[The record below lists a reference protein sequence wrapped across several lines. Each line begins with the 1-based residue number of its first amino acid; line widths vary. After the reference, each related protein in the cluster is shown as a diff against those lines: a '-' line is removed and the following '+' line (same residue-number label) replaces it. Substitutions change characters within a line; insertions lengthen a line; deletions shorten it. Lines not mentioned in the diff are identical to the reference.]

1 MFRRSRRGRALH
13 APQLVDRDVA
23 AHQVAGLGLGERRL
37 LLLADVAD
45 LPGAS
50 RVEDAA
56 RRRRYRARDLALQAD
71 TGPFASAE
79 RRHSGQQRL
88 RVGMVRALEHAIGV
102 AHLHEPAEIQHGDPI
117 GEVPHD
123 AQVVRDEHVRDAF
136 DRLHVGEQVQDR
148 GLHGDVERGRR
159 LVADHQAR
167 LAGERAR
174 DGDALLQPAR
184 QLAGTHVDQPLVE
197 SDLARQMQDPFVTL
211 RAARVQEL
219 RDGAPDDAADR
230 EPTVQR
236 GVGVLEHDLHGAHLG
251 RRALRDERGERGSV
265 ELHARSRVGGRQAE
279 QDPSERRLAAAG
291 LADQA
296 ERLAGTHLDGDVAQ
310 RRDRMALLMERLRD
324 VREGEH
330 GACRIRRDRGLGRLH
345 RCGRHRQ
352 RLRPVVVVTAAGVPG
367 AERDERRL
375 LPVAAVVGERA
386 PIGEDTPVDLG
397 AERREEPGDGR
408 EPGPV
413 LPNPAA
419 RDRAEQPHGVGVA
432 RVVED
437 DPRRA
442 LLDQTAGVQHADAL
456 AHLRDHGQV
465 VADEQHARPE
475 PGPQP
480 GDQVE
485 HLGLDRRVQP
495 GGGLVQDQQLRLGRE
510 RHRDHD
516 ALLHPSRQLVRVP
529 LHHAI
534 GVGDLDRAEHLERAL
549 VRLVARRTADLED
562 LGDLPAHPHRG
573 VQRRSGVLVDH
584 RDGVGAALPHLVVAH
599 APQVVAV
606 QQDRARGDAS
616 VAGQVPHR
624 GEGRRGLTAP
634 RLPDQAVGLAA
645 PDLEGHPSQHPA
657 VDPADAVDHVQLA
670 ELERGVVSSRCSGTA
685 LIVRTPGSRRR
696 RSGSRRPRGSR
707 WRAPGTASSTRSP
720 R

>member
-1 MFRRSRRGRALH
+1 M
-13 APQLVDRDVA
+13 
-23 AHQVAGLGLGERRL
+23 
-37 LLLADVAD
+37 
-45 LPGAS
+45 
-50 RVEDAA
+50 
-56 RRRRYRARDLALQAD
+56 
-71 TGPFASAE
+71 
-79 RRHSGQQRL
+79 SG
-88 RVGMVRALEHAIGV
+88 
-102 AHLHEPAEIQHGDPI
+102 
-117 GEVPHD
+117 
-123 AQVVRDEHVRDAF
+123 
-136 DRLHVGEQVQDR
+136 
-148 GLHGDVERGRR
+148 
-159 LVADHQAR
+159 
-167 LAGERAR
+167 
-174 DGDALLQPAR
+174 
-184 QLAGTHVDQPLVE
+184 
-197 SDLARQMQDPFVTL
+197 
-211 RAARVQEL
+211 
-219 RDGAPDDAADR
+219 
-230 EPTVQR
+230 
-236 GVGVLEHDLHGAHLG
+236 
-251 RRALRDERGERGSV
+251 
-265 ELHARSRVGGRQAE
+265 
-279 QDPSERRLAAAG
+279 
-291 LADQA
+291 
-296 ERLAGTHLDGDVAQ
+296 
-310 RRDRMALLMERLRD
+310 
-324 VREGEH
+324 EGEH
-330 GACRIRRDRGLGRLH
+330 GACRIEQDRGLGRLH

-352 RLRPVVVVTAAGVPG
+352 RLRPVVVVTAARMPG

-375 LPVAAVVGERA
+375 LSVAAVIGERA
-386 PIGEDTPVDLG
+386 TIGEDTPLDLG
-397 AERREEPGDGR
+397 TERWKESGDGR
-408 EPGPV
+408 EPSPV
-413 LPNPAA
+413 LANPAA

-475 PGPQP
+475 PGPKP

-549 VRLVARRTADLED
+549 AGLLARRTADLED
-562 LGDLPAHPHRG
+562 LGDLPAHAHRG

-624 GEGRRGLTAP
+624 GEGSRGLAAP
-634 RLPDQAVGLAA
+634 RFPDQAVGLSA

-657 VDPADAVDHVQLA
+657 VDPADAVGHVQLA
-670 ELERGVVSSRCSGTA
+670 ELQ
-685 LIVRTPGSRRR
+685 SRRR
-696 RSGSRRPRGSR
+696 LLGNGAHRSNTWFTPSEIRFTPTTRL
-707 WRAPGTASSTRSP
+707 AMASAGNSVVHQKPALIRL
-720 R
+720 